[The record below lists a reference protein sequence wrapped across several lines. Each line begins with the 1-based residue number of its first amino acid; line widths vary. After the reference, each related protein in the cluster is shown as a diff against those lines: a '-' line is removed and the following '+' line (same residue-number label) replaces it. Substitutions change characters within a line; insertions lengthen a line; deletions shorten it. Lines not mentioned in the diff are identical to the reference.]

1 VLAFV
6 AAGLAI
12 VVAGE
17 DGVYC
22 AVPGVILS
30 YLVAIS
36 EAWIL
41 LVEVH
46 R

>member
-1 VLAFV
+1 
-6 AAGLAI
+6 
-12 VVAGE
+12 VVAGVVVLVAGAA
-17 DGVYC
+17 GVYVV
-22 AVPGVILS
+22 APGVILG

-41 LVEVH
+41 LVEIH